1 METENSQKLFS
12 VSIIHNSKIKELSDG
27 NRVIETELLTSQTTF
42 LLWVPQFLSYELWK
56 LRYKLWKL
64 LNQTPLHYLPI
75 FLMIFLLSLVFLSFD
90 QILKKKRRRLSFDHS
105 SLFLII
111 GGATMISP
119 FGLEPYFDIHLSSLP
134 IAMDSNLRGYL
145 CIVASL
151 LFIQFDYSWSFWRH
165 LHSLRFQTQG
175 MIKPL
180 HLCGALL
187 KTYGYCNGLKGKLM

>member
-1 METENSQKLFS
+1 MGPTIFELWVMKTEIWVMEITKPNTPSLFANIPHEIPLIISFFVLWPDSQK
-12 VSIIHNSKIKELSDG
+12 KK
-27 NRVIETELLTSQTTF
+27 
-42 LLWVPQFLSYELWK
+42 K
-56 LRYKLWKL
+56 
-64 LNQTPLHYLPI
+64 
-75 FLMIFLLSLVFLSFD
+75 
-90 QILKKKRRRLSFDHS
+90 KKKRRRLSFDHS